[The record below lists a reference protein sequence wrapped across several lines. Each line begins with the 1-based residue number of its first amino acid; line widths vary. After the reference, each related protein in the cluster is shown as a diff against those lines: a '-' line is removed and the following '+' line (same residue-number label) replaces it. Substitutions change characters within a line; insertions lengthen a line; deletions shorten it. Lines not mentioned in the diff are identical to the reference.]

1 MKTKKT
7 DRKRLA
13 LDTETIKT
21 LQGQELDTVV
31 GGWSESVLPS
41 CNGSCLSAAVI
52 CCGKR

>member
-13 LDTETIKT
+13 LDAETVRT
-21 LQGQELDTVV
+21 LPGQDLDAVV

-41 CNGSCLSAAVI
+41 CNGSCLSAAVV
-52 CCGKR
+52 CCGVR